1 MRREPYRP
9 SMFQVRA
16 VSTHF
21 LMVGAVQACTRS
33 SRLAAFGATSTI
45 SRFSARRSAV
55 RRPCRESLQKRCH
68 WRPPAC
74 ITLSPPSRHSS
85 AASHCLQPEDNKR
98 RRGLVQRSTR
108 LIKNEKNA
116 HDHHLRQPAHRKKI
130 GTQSE
135 NRPARR
141 WIDSGV
147 IT

>member
-1 MRREPYRP
+1 MRREPHRP
-9 SMFQVRA
+9 CRIGGGC
-16 VSTHF
+16 F

-45 SRFSARRSAV
+45 SRFSARRSAA
-55 RRPCRESLQKRCH
+55 RRPCRENLQKRCH

-74 ITLSPPSRHSS
+74 VTLSPPCRHSS
-85 AASHCLQPEDNKR
+85 PASHCLQPEGNKR
-98 RRGLVQRSTR
+98 RRCLLQRCAR
-108 LIKNEKNA
+108 LIKNEKKRA

-141 WIDSGV
+141 WVDSGV